1 MSDFIKYANSFQAIA
16 RLRLESITALLEIL
30 GNPQKNLN
38 FIHVAGTNGKG
49 SVCAFLQNILSLSG
63 MKCGR
68 YTSPNM
74 IDVCERINIDGDN
87 IPPNDMERILSYVKS
102 AAEEVCKKFGEGPTP
117 FEIWTAAAFC
127 YFNEKKCDMVVLET
141 GLGGTRDATNVIP
154 APKIAVITRIAMDH
168 TEYLGG
174 TLSEI
179 AAAKAGIIKSDG
191 AVVTLKQSDEIMQ
204 VIKRRCEEC
213 ACPLFVAGEAES
225 EGFDKIYEKF
235 SYGDTNNI
243 VCGLG
248 GVNQIENAV
257 LAVEC
262 AKILGISDAVI
273 RRGIAKA
280 KNMGRFEI
288 VSEKPLIIFDGAHN
302 KNGMAAL
309 AKSLKRYFEG
319 RDITFVSGV
328 MADKKY
334 GEMLDVLRENGYGK
348 IRTVTVKN
356 NPRALEA
363 EAFAAAARE
372 RGFEAK
378 GYESINAALENPGE
392 VTVICGSL
400 YLYKDF
406 AEETEYLKK

>member
-30 GNPQKNLN
+30 GNPQKNLS
-38 FIHVAGTNGKG
+38 FVHVSGTNGKG
-49 SVCAFLQNILSLSG
+49 SVCVFLQNILSLSG

-74 IDVCERINIDGDN
+74 IDVCERINIDGEN
-87 IPPNDMERILSYVKS
+87 ISSDDMERIINYVKS
-102 AAEEVCKKFGEGPTP
+102 AADEVCKKFGEGPTP

-127 YFNEKKCDMVVLET
+127 YFYEKKCDIVVLET
-141 GLGGTRDATNVIP
+141 GLGGVRDATNVIP

-168 TEYLGG
+168 TEYLGD

-179 AAAKAGIIKSDG
+179 AAAKSGIIKSG
-191 AVVTLKQSDEIMQ
+191 SKTVTLRQSAEIMK
-204 VIKRRCEEC
+204 VIENRCKEC
-213 ACPLFVAGEAES
+213 GCPLIVAGEAKN

-235 SYGDTNNI
+235 SYGDINNI

-248 GVNQIENAV
+248 GVNQVENAS
-257 LAVEC
+257 LAIEC
-262 AKILGISDAVI
+262 AKIFGISDAVI
-273 RRGIAKA
+273 RRGIARA

-288 VSEKPLIIFDGAHN
+288 VSENPLIIFDGAHN
-302 KNGMAAL
+302 KNGIAAL
-309 AKSLKRYFEG
+309 AKSLKRYFGEKN
-319 RDITFVSGV
+319 ITFVSGV

-334 GEMLDVLRENGYGK
+334 GEMLDVLKENGYGK

-356 NPRALEA
+356 NPRALDA
-363 EAFAAAARE
+363 EAFAAAARAK
-372 RGFEAK
+372 GFEARS
-378 GYESINAALENPGE
+378 YESIKTALEKTDE
-392 VTVICGSL
+392 ITVICGSL